1 VRKVRLIDNDKK
13 EKARTLN
20 VKIFCLFKELFNLKE
35 FVDLKRL
42 CLEEK
47 FNFEKIVNKLI

>member
-1 VRKVRLIDNDKK
+1 MRKVRLIDNDKK